1 MSKIISI
8 LKYLIAAAGTIS
20 GSYATLK
27 LIMYGMSHM
36 EKNPQKVEQARD
48 GLKNVAIGIGIAIS
62 AAAIVAW
69 LQAA

>member
-1 MSKIISI
+1 MSKIVTI
-8 LKYLIAAAGTIS
+8 LQYLITAAGTIS

-27 LIMYGMSHM
+27 LIVYGMAHM

-48 GLKNVAIGIGIAIS
+48 GLKNVAIGIGITIS
-62 AAAIVAW
+62 AAVIVAW